1 MAGYH
6 GFHVFHATIIA
17 HFDGIPVENFVEGR

>member
-1 MAGYH
+1 VAGYH
-6 GFHVFHATIIA
+6 EFHVFHATMA

>member
-6 GFHVFHATIIA
+6 RFYVFHATIA
-17 HFDGIPVENFVEGR
+17 DFNGVSVENFVEGR